1 MAGRTAKVIVVVL
14 LNNTKG
20 VIVLVTVTIIA

>member
-14 LNNTKG
+14 LTNTKG
-20 VIVLVTVTIIA
+20 VIVLVMVTVIA

>member
-14 LNNTKG
+14 LKAKG
-20 VIVLVTVTIIA
+20 VIVLEMVTIIA